1 MKLKFSHF
9 NLVYPLA
16 DSITIEM
23 EPETEFEA
31 GYLSALAKR
40 NQETSLSLVRPSGK
54 DSKYYALQVKFGLS
68 PEGKLP
74 T

>member
-16 DSITIEM
+16 DSVTIEM
-23 EPETEFEA
+23 EPETDFEA
-31 GYLSALAKR
+31 GYLKALSKR
-40 NQETSLSLVRPSGK
+40 NQATTLEFVRDGDGK
-54 DSKYYALQVKFGLS
+54 ANFLCLQVKFGLA

>member
-16 DSITIEM
+16 DSVTIEV

-31 GYLSALAKR
+31 GYLKALSKR
-40 NQETSLSLVRPSGK
+40 NQATTLAFICGGDEKSKFLS
-54 DSKYYALQVKFGLS
+54 LQVKFGLT